1 MSGVWRNRRYASPP
15 GMGGA
20 MRTVLTALA
29 VFVMGGLGG
38 AAAQPL
44 QSFTL
49 QDAAYSTQTVEYHG
63 EGWRNLRALEF
74 VQEAYPNDIRFS
86 VYWAC
91 GADAMIMA
99 SVREVF
105 GANPR
110 DLEFFRGIE
119 PGSTQLF
126 VGRTLEAVPTGFD
139 GGFPFSAGDAQ
150 RFIRWANWLCSAP
163 PPTTVEP
170 DDIMLSIGRSDVFH
184 LLSERFVTRQ
194 GLLRFWAR
202 RDALST
208 VAAEINLAGEWAP
221 WETKIINEPAGFS
234 IIEYEVDCTSY
245 EFRMLTEATYDST
258 GDVVS
263 QLPRQFGSFEVVIP
277 GTVAEGIL
285 ETVCL
290 IR

>member
-1 MSGVWRNRRYASPP
+1 
-15 GMGGA
+15 

-49 QDAAYSTQTVEYHG
+49 QDSAYLTETVEYHG

-74 VQEAYPNDIRFS
+74 VQDGYPNDIRFS
-86 VYWAC
+86 AYWAC
-91 GADAMIMA
+91 GADALIMA

-110 DLEFFRGIE
+110 DLEIFRGIE

-126 VGRTLEAVPTGFD
+126 VGRTVDATPTGFD
-139 GGFPFSAGDAQ
+139 GGFPFSAVDAQ
-150 RFIRWANWLCSAP
+150 RFTRWANWLCTAP

-170 DDIMLSIGRSDVFH
+170 DDIMLSVSQTEVYH
-184 LLSERFVTRQ
+184 LLSERFATRQ

-202 RDALST
+202 RDSLST
-208 VAAEINLAGEWAP
+208 VDSEIDLAGEWAP
-221 WETKIINEPAGFS
+221 WVTTIIDEDSGFS
-234 IIEYEVDCTSY
+234 LGEYEIDCSSY
-245 EFRMLTEATYDST
+245 EYRILSEVTYNST

-263 QLPRQFGSFEVVIP
+263 QIPRQFGSFSVIVL
-277 GTVAEGIL
+277 GSVGESIL